1 MRQPKPVLESPVA
14 GVDGCRAGWVCV
26 VAQPLDAGLKR
37 LDVLVVASV
46 AELLEATK
54 DCAIV
59 SVDMPIGFSADGR
72 RAADFAARRYIGL
85 RRSSVFPPPPRAL
98 LTAGD
103 DYWTLN
109 ALARTIRAGLQRQT
123 FNLLPRM
130 RDLDAAMT
138 PVLQARVRECHP
150 EVSFCALKG
159 AILPYAKRKLDG
171 RADRRELLAAV
182 YGPSVR
188 DWRAPPGAAL
198 DDLYDA
204 AVLAWTASR
213 IARGEAQTLP
223 AEPEYDERGLRM
235 EIVY

>member
-1 MRQPKPVLESPVA
+1 MDAAEPLFEAPVA
-14 GVDGCRAGWVCV
+14 GVDGCRSGWICV
-26 VAQPLDAGLKR
+26 VAHRIEGGLDLR
-37 LDVLVVASV
+37 DVTVYGSAR
-46 AELLEATK
+46 ELIEATSG
-54 DCAIV
+54 CEVV
-59 SVDMPIGFSADGR
+59 SVDMPIGFSADGLR
-72 RAADFAARRYIGL
+72 NADFAARRFIGL

-98 LTAGD
+98 LDAD
-103 DYWTLN
+103 ADYWTLN
-109 ALARTIRAGLQRQT
+109 ALARSIRTGLSRQT

-138 PVLQARVRECHP
+138 PALQGRVRECHP

-159 AILPYAKRKLDG
+159 AVLPFAKRKLDG
-171 RADRRELLAAV
+171 RAERRELLAAV

-204 AVLAWTASR
+204 AVLAWTADR
-213 IARGEAQTLP
+213 IARGEAQALP